1 MPGCGLTSA
10 AFFKTP
16 AKKAKVAG
24 FDQLL
29 EDAQRGKFDAEMAW
43 AIRRMTLY
51 RLKVI
56 HSADQDTA
64 ELYHLETN
72 EVIARGTQKEVEE
85 VLARLVREEAYVGTI
100 SALRRH

>member
-1 MPGCGLTSA
+1 
-10 AFFKTP
+10 
-16 AKKAKVAG
+16 
-24 FDQLL
+24 LL
-29 EDAQRGKFDAEMAW
+29 EDAQRGKFDADTAW

-51 RLKVI
+51 RLKV
-56 HSADQDTA
+56 SADQDTV